1 MFALVSLH
9 LAVTHVYCY
18 NAFMVNRVK
27 QNLIRLGLKSG
38 HRLGIAVSGGVD
50 SMTLLHSVCKLRW
63 EMNIIITVYHMEHGI
78 RGKESIGDMQ
88 FVIGACRKLGIN
100 CVTECADIP
109 SLAEHLGV
117 SIETAARKARYEF
130 LDRQQADFIA
140 TAHHMDDTAETVL
153 MNLVRG
159 SGLSGLCGIP
169 EARGRYIRPLL
180 DISREEI
187 EAYAARNSIEYVKDS
202 TNEDIAYTRNYI
214 RKEILPRLTD
224 INNSAVRN
232 IARTARLLGEDE
244 RVLDDLAAQ
253 FDCITTDES
262 GVYVD
267 LEEIQNQN
275 PAVKR
280 RIIRLAISKKYNL
293 ADVENVHVDS
303 ILELAQKGETG
314 KRIDLKHGLFAAIVY
329 GKLMIGKIMSK
340 RYNKPLVTFRGVGTY
355 SFLNKCFKCS
365 AYGDKP
371 VFTDDVEYF
380 DFDRIEGAVF
390 RHRKQGDFIKPLG
403 IKGTKRLSD
412 YLSDR
417 KVPLHKRDDLVLLAK
432 GSEVFWVVGVGVSE
446 TSKLQRESNI
456 IKIKYWEMDYA

>member
-1 MFALVSLH
+1 MGLPFVLY
-9 LAVTHVYCY
+9 LAAEHVYCY
-18 NAFMVNRVK
+18 NAFMENRVK
-27 QNLIRLGLKSG
+27 QNLIRLGLQSG
-38 HRLGIAVSGGVD
+38 HHLGIAVSGGVD
-50 SMTLLHSVCKLRW
+50 SMTLLHSVCKLRR

-78 RGKESIGDMQ
+78 RGEESIEDMH
-88 FVIGACRKLGIN
+88 FVIEACRKLGID

-109 SLAEHLGV
+109 LLAEQFGV
-117 SIETAARKARYEF
+117 SLETAARKARYEF
-130 LDRQQADFIA
+130 LDRQQADLIA

-159 SGLSGLCGIP
+159 SGLSGLSGIP
-169 EARGRYIRPLL
+169 EVRGRYIRPLL

-187 EAYAARNSIEYVKDS
+187 GVYAQRHDIEYVEDS

-214 RKEILPRLTD
+214 RKEILPRLRD

-244 RVLDDLAAQ
+244 RVLDQLAAQ
-253 FDCITTDES
+253 SDCITMDKS

-280 RIIRLAISKKYNL
+280 RIIRLAISKKYDL
-293 ADVENVHVDS
+293 ADVENVHVES
-303 ILELAQKGETG
+303 ILELAQKGETA

-329 GKLMIGKIMSK
+329 GKLMIGKIMGK
-340 RYNKPLVTFRGVGTY
+340 RYNKPLVTFHGVGTY
-355 SFLNKCFKCS
+355 CFSSKCFECM

-380 DFDRIEGAVF
+380 DFDTIKGAVF
-390 RHRKQGDFIKPLG
+390 RHRKQGDYIKPLG

-432 GSEVFWVVGVGVSE
+432 GDEVFWVVGVGVSE
-446 TSKLQRESNI
+446 TSKLQRESHI
-456 IKIKYWEMDYA
+456 IKLKYWEMDYA